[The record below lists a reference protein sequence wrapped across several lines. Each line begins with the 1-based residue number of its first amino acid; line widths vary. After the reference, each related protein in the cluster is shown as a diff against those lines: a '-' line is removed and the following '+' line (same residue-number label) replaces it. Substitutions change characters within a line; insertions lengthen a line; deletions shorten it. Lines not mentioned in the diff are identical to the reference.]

1 MIVALALLAGASLSF
16 LPLSIFVCRI
26 VIAPASDAR
35 MPRLPPG
42 SLDHGELR

>member
-1 MIVALALLAGASLSF
+1 MIVALSLLAGASLSF

-26 VIAPASDAR
+26 VIAPVTEVR

-42 SLDHGELR
+42 SLERN